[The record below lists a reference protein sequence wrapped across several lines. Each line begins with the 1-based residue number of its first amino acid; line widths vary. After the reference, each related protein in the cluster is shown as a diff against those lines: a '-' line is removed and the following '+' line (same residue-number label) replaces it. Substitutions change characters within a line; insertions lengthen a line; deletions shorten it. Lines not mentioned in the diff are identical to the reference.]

1 MADARHK
8 ATAGAPSDGKPV
20 RDLIHRGVKKS
31 NVPGTLTFVGLRAL
45 DVPLQYNLIAG
56 ARWGPALLARLNIAA
71 RPLAGFAFTSGLG
84 PLDNLRL
91 PAPHLIL
98 LAMSAGAAAKQIY
111 WLVALSNEEFPPSAA
126 IPVSAYNTFVNSLNS
141 LLFLASTTSVLS
153 TGASALDTDVDL
165 LLNPPTATL
174 AGLPLP
180 LLVGSALFVVGI
192 TLETVSEYQRKV
204 FKDKP
209 ENKGKVMKTGLW
221 RLARHINYGGYALWR
236 AGYCMAASGWVGGL
250 AMGLL
255 QSFDFVSRAVPVI
268 DDYCGGRYGEQ
279 WTQFKKE
286 VPYVILPG
294 IY

>member
-1 MADARHK
+1 MAEARHK
-8 ATAGAPSDGKPV
+8 AEGPSRDGKPV
-20 RDLIHRGVKKS
+20 RDLIRRGVKRP
-31 NVPGTLTFVGLRAL
+31 NAPGTLTFVGLRAL
-45 DVPLQYNLIAG
+45 DIPLQYNLIAG
-56 ARWGPALLARLNIAA
+56 ARWGPALLARLDIAS
-71 RPLAGFAFTSGLG
+71 RPLAGFAFTSGFS

-111 WLVALSNEEFPPSAA
+111 WLVSLSNEEFPPSAA

-153 TGASALDTDVDL
+153 GAADVDRV
-165 LLNPPTATL
+165 PPATL
-174 AGLPLP
+174 ADLPYP
-180 LLVGSALFVVGI
+180 VLVGSALFVVGI

-221 RLARHINYGGYALWR
+221 KLARHINHGGYAMWR

-250 AMGLL
+250 VMGLV
-255 QSFDFVSRAVPVI
+255 QSFDFVNRAVPVI

-279 WTQFKKE
+279 WKEFKKE